1 LSAFSFSLA
10 TYSETLKENHF
21 VANKLPSFLSWKYDG
36 NRIEWQ
42 PPQVDGDATTEDL
55 ANLYKDFQAWLAS
68 HQKPEHRPIP
78 DDQVR
83 CLLRRAF
90 FASLHTDEHRPVRG
104 TLFVEFSR
112 CAGVHRVLEFADP
125 EELTDKRIATFCPA
139 LEADD
144 ALDDRRSDYIPAA
157 STKDWLTRHHGLL
170 VRIEGPGIITLRLG
184 HWNYTLERNRII
196 GHVSASWIPLVMSW
210 LTKIHKS
217 LGHGVPVDEHPLPWW
232 VDSEHEDLD
241 LVLSRM
247 LEAAARLRHGG
258 TIVVLSG
265 SEAPQIRLNYRT
277 NNPQSLKALVEQFR
291 DALNKI
297 DEPKAPNAL
306 RARHRMLTQ
315 AAAVGRLTATDGCVV
330 LDRSF
335 QLLGFGGIIDPNLT
349 PTANSLT
356 FQPPSTDPTLT
367 EEELLRRFGTRHRS
381 SYLLC
386 KTRPN
391 TLAFVLSQDGGW
403 KVFASD
409 DQHVHFFDHVSP

>member
-1 LSAFSFSLA
+1 
-10 TYSETLKENHF
+10 
-21 VANKLPSFLSWKYDG
+21 VANKLPSFFSWKYDG

-42 PPQVDGDATTEDL
+42 PPQVNGDATTEDL
-55 ANLYKDFQAWLAS
+55 ANLYKEFQAWLAL
-68 HQKPEHRPIP
+68 HQKPQHQTTP
-78 DDQVR
+78 DDQDVR
-83 CLLRRAF
+83 RLLRRAF

-125 EELTDKRIATFCPA
+125 EELTDKRIAKFCPA

-144 ALDDRRSDYIPAA
+144 AALIVTLCEAKLLAGGIAHLDDRRSDYIPAA
-157 STKDWLTRHHGLL
+157 STQDWLTRHHGLL

-184 HWNYTLERNRII
+184 HWNYTLDRNRII
-196 GHVSASWIPLVMSW
+196 GHVSASRIPLVMSW
-210 LTKIHKS
+210 LTEIHKS
-217 LGHGVPVDEHPLPWW
+217 LGHGVPVEEHPLPWW

-265 SEAPQIRLNYRT
+265 SASPQIRLNYGT

-291 DALNKI
+291 DAVDKI
-297 DEPKAPNAL
+297 DEPKALNAL
-306 RARHRMLTQ
+306 RARHRMFTQ

-330 LDRSF
+330 LNRSF

-349 PTANSLT
+349 PNADSLT
-356 FQPPSTDPTLT
+356 FQPPDTEPTLT

-381 SYLLC
+381 AYLLC

-403 KVFASD
+403 RVFASD
-409 DQHVHFFDHVSP
+409 DRHVHFFDHVSP